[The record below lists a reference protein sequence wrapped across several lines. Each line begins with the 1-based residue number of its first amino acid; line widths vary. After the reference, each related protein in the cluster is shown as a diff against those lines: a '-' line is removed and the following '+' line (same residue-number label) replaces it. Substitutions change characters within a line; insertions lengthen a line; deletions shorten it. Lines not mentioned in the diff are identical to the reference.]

1 MTQEIEIEY
10 KNLLTKQEFDRLTD
24 FFGFTKDAFKLQENH
39 YFDTPDFQ
47 LKASGAALRI
57 RFKHGNYVLTLKE
70 PAEIG
75 LLETHQQLNKEEAEG
90 LLYSDER
97 LVEGAIT
104 KQLQNLG
111 VNSDNLRFFGT
122 LSTSRAEK
130 NTVEGLIVLDHSRYL
145 NKEDYE
151 IEVEVTNAEEGY
163 RSFQNLLASHQIP
176 VRKTPNKIK
185 RFYDQKLL
193 TENK

>member
-10 KNLLTKQEFDRLTD
+10 KNLLTKQEFDKLTD

-57 RFKHGNYVLTLKE
+57 RFKNGSYVLTLKE
-70 PAEIG
+70 PAKIG

-90 LLYSDER
+90 LLNSNER
-97 LVEGAIT
+97 LKEGTIT
-104 KQLQNLG
+104 RQLQNLG

-130 NTVEGLIVLDHSRYL
+130 NTDEGLIVLDHSRYL

-151 IEVEVTNAEEGY
+151 IEVEVTHAEEGF

>member
-1 MTQEIEIEY
+1 MNQEIEIEY
-10 KNLLTKQEFDRLTD
+10 KNLLTKQEFDRLTV
-24 FFGFTKDAFKLQENH
+24 FFGFTKDAFNLQENH
-39 YFDTPDFQ
+39 YFDTQDFQ
-47 LKASGAALRI
+47 LKASNAALRI
-57 RFKHGNYVLTLKE
+57 RFKNGNYVLTLKE

-90 LLYSDER
+90 LLFSNER
-97 LVEGAIT
+97 LREGTIT

-111 VNSDNLRFFGT
+111 VKSDDLRFFGT
-122 LSTSRAEK
+122 LSTARAEK
-130 NTVEGLIVLDHSRYL
+130 KTDDGLIVLDHSRYL

-151 IEVEVTNAEEGY
+151 IEVEVTNAEEGF
-163 RSFQNLLASHQIP
+163 RSFQKLLASHQIP